1 MYGTGRDLLML
12 NLPLNKGIHNETWA
26 FKCQRLDG
34 PGDLSQRPDINCGSP
49 GMAFKTKKEKSIF
62 LEWSTKVI
70 SYNHWILRRDKL
82 NLLVL
87 SHFETELPSDWKQF
101 YFSGL
106 IDNFQ

>member
-1 MYGTGRDLLML
+1 MGLGGGGLSDLNSYHFHLIILMYGTGRDLLML

-62 LEWSTKVI
+62 LE
-70 SYNHWILRRDKL
+70 
-82 NLLVL
+82 
-87 SHFETELPSDWKQF
+87 
-101 YFSGL
+101 
-106 IDNFQ
+106 